1 MLNVLQLDR
10 LARRLGKKVK
20 SDKGDKIGTIQR
32 EISKI
37 GTIQRRLAGCLGK
50 KYLMLIVFL
59 FCFLLF
65 STQHTTKRFSCVGR
79 ASLWKKLNSCGSFHF
94 FHFFARKMYYLVRFS
109 PGAVAD
115 HRDTVAHCPIHLR
128 LAATHP

>member
-50 KYLMLIVFL
+50 KYLMLIVF
-59 FCFLLF
+59 FFF
-65 STQHTTKRFSCVGR
+65 YFFRPSTQLKGFPVWGELHCGK
-79 ASLWKKLNSCGSFHF
+79 SLILVVLFTF
-94 FHFFARKMYYLVRFS
+94 FIFLPEK
-109 PGAVAD
+109 
-115 HRDTVAHCPIHLR
+115 CII
-128 LAATHP
+128 